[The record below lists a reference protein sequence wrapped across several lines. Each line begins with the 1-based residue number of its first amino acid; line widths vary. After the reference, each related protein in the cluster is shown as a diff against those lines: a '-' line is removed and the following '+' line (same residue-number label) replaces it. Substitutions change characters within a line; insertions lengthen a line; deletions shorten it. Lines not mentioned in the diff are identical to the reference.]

1 MNLPLPSHTSRRLQ
15 AVVLTLSLA
24 ALAACTSTPLPPMPP
39 LRPMTPSEPPPTP
52 PSAATPSGMP
62 SGVVVQ
68 PLETPPPGMSPRLF
82 IAPAKGPRLA
92 RFDGNRNKGVD
103 FAGSPGEP
111 VAASRAGRVV
121 LVSSALAGY
130 GTMIVVKHD
139 DEFISAYAQIGTAL
153 VKEGD
158 EVQQGQRIAD
168 MGPGANGRTELHFEI
183 RKQGTAVDPEPYID
197 GRIR

>member
-1 MNLPLPSHTSRRLQ
+1 M
-15 AVVLTLSLA
+15 AVLALSLA
-24 ALAACTSTPLPPMPP
+24 VLAACTTTPLPPMPP
-39 LRPMTPSEPPPTP
+39 LRPMTPVETPPPQTSIS
-52 PSAATPSGMP
+52 PSPAAS

-68 PLETPPPGMSPRLF
+68 PLAQQPSGMSSQLF
-82 IAPAKGPRLA
+82 VAPARGPRLA
-92 RFDGNRNKGVD
+92 RFDGDKNKGVD

-121 LVSSALAGY
+121 LVSSALPGY

-139 DEFISAYAQIGTAL
+139 EEFISAYAQIGTAL

-168 MGPGANGRTELHFEI
+168 MGPGASGRTELHFEI

>member
-1 MNLPLPSHTSRRLQ
+1 MNLPLPLQKNRRLQ
-15 AVVLTLSLA
+15 AVVLTLSLTV
-24 ALAACTSTPLPPMPP
+24 LAACTTTPLPPMPP
-39 LRPMTPSEPPPTP
+39 LRPMTPIETPPPQP
-52 PSAATPSGMP
+52 TPSSLPAAP

-68 PLETPPPGMSPRLF
+68 PLAQRPPGMSSQLF
-82 IAPAKGPRLA
+82 VAPARGPRLA
-92 RFDGNRNKGVD
+92 RFDGDKNKGVD
-103 FAGSPGEP
+103 FSGSPGEP

-121 LVSSALAGY
+121 LVSSALPGY

-139 DEFISAYAQIGTAL
+139 DEFISAYAQIATAL

-183 RKQGTAVDPEPYID
+183 RRQGTAVDPEPYID
-197 GRIR
+197 GRVR